1 MTTSSTAATGS
12 PAVVSPTGSRTA
24 KIRKLPTKEQ
34 AAAIAR
40 ELERLAEAVAGVV
53 ADLDEITDQ
62 DAVATP

>member
-1 MTTSSTAATGS
+1 M
-12 PAVVSPTGSRTA
+12 VSPTGSRTA